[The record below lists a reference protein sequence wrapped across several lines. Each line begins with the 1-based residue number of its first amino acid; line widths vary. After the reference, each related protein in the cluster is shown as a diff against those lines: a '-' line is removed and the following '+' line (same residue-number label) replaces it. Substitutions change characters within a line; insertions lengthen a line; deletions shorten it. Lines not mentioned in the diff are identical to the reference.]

1 MVVIEHMNAEQLK
14 KWYEWYSETVNKA
27 IPDYNKPDFDN
38 DTLDVLKAKI
48 LAIIDIH
55 GSD

>member
-48 LAIIDIH
+48 LAIVDSH